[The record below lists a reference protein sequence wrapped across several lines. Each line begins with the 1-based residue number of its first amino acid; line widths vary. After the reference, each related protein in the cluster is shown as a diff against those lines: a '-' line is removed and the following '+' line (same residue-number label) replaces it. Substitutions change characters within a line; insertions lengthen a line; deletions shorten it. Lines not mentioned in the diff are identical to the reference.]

1 MLSRA
6 GLLAARIIRQHM
18 ALQAGTRLGPYE
30 VVAPVGAGGMGEVWL
45 ATELRLG
52 RNVALKL
59 LPPDLTRDPTRI
71 LRFEQEARAASAL
84 NHPNVCTIYA
94 LDQTI
99 EGQHYIAMEYVD
111 GETLRQRLTGTR
123 LSIRESLEIAIQ
135 IAAALSVAHAA
146 GIVHRDIKPENVM
159 LRPDAVVKV
168 LDFGLAKLA
177 VVGPPGAET
186 TQLGVNTDAGTAV
199 GTAAYMSPEQAR
211 GQQVDARTD
220 IWSLGVMLYE
230 MVAGRS
236 PFVGPS
242 PTDVLAGIL
251 QNEPAPV
258 ARFEPDAP
266 AELQRIVTKTLR
278 KDRSQRYQSVQDL
291 LLDLQALRE
300 ELQSHARVGS
310 TPIAAISTEPASGS
324 RTTAIPLPPPRR
336 PWWLAVAAAV
346 IFLGVLLAVWSSRTA
361 RPAQSPIVQRDTPVE
376 HHLTRLTF
384 GSGLQTDATFS
395 SDGRF
400 IAYAADRA
408 GNFDVWVQP
417 VAGGEPIQITKSSTH
432 ETQPDW
438 SPDSSMIAY
447 RSEADGGGIHVIP
460 ALGGTERRLAQ
471 GGYRPRFSPD
481 GGSVMFLSSLE
492 HETTNV
498 ARPDVYLVPSGGGA
512 PRRLFERFWDQV
524 GEFYHIDWHPDG
536 TRVSFT
542 GAYGN
547 VSGFFT
553 VPVHE
558 GIPVLSATPQRVA
571 QPFTFGFGG
580 GDDAASERLWLHDFR
595 WSTTGT
601 RVFFSGFLKGLQNL
615 WSIDV
620 DPATLVWRS
629 DPARL
634 TAGSGADTRLTLSP
648 DGQRIAFTVRR
659 ETTRVWVIPFDD
671 RRGRTNGDG
680 QPLSADDFT
689 LTNFDL
695 SRDGRR
701 LAFLGWLPGAGRR
714 QLWEIMVESG
724 ERQLRLS
731 DDLTRGFVRYSRSSD
746 ALAFD
751 VWGAPKTLRILR
763 GSTVQERIVAHADLM
778 YPFDWTL
785 DETAIIGSATD
796 SIRQPWYVAAWPIAA
811 APHAEKRVTVM
822 LRDPTLSLW
831 GARYSPD
838 GKWLCFN
845 AHGTTGNSIIGV
857 ATASGPADRSWSR
870 VTDGKAWADKPRW
883 SPDGRMLY
891 YFSSSEGGIYNLH
904 GLRFDPA
911 TGRTVGSPIQIT
923 AFRSPAHTIS
933 PNLGDGELSV
943 APGRLALPILEA
955 SGSVWMLDNV
965 DK

>member
-1 MLSRA
+1 MRSIKRAKASTTSRWSTWRARRSGSGSQRRTLS
-6 GLLAARIIRQHM
+6 
-18 ALQAGTRLGPYE
+18 
-30 VVAPVGAGGMGEVWL
+30 
-45 ATELRLG
+45 LR
-52 RNVALKL
+52 
-59 LPPDLTRDPTRI
+59 
-71 LRFEQEARAASAL
+71 E
-84 NHPNVCTIYA
+84 A
-94 LDQTI
+94 LD
-99 EGQHYIAMEYVD
+99 
-111 GETLRQRLTGTR
+111 
-123 LSIRESLEIAIQ
+123 IAIQ
-135 IAAALSVAHAA
+135 IAAALSAAHAT

-159 LRPDAVVKV
+159 LRPDGVVKV

-177 VVGPPGAET
+177 PATSEGAQT
-186 TQLGVNTDAGTAV
+186 TQLAVNTDAGTVV

-211 GQQVDARTD
+211 GQPVDVRTD
-220 IWSLGVMLYE
+220 IWSLGVLLYE

-236 PFVGPS
+236 PFAAPS
-242 PTDVLAGIL
+242 GSDVLAAIL

-266 AELQRIVTKTLR
+266 AEVQRILTKTLR
-278 KDRSQRYQSVQDL
+278 KDRSQRYQTVQDL
-291 LLDLQALRE
+291 LLDMQALRE
-300 ELQSHARVGS
+300 DLQSHARSGS
-310 TPIAAISTEPASGS
+310 APVTAITTEPAPSGS
-324 RTTAIPLPPPRR
+324 GTTAVPLSPPKRR
-336 PWWLAVAAAV
+336 WWLGVAAAV
-346 IFLGVLLAVWSSRTA
+346 IVLGVVLAVWASRTA
-361 RPAQSPIVQRDTPVE
+361 RPAQSPAMQRDAPVE

-400 IAYAADRA
+400 IAYASDRA
-408 GNFDVWVQP
+408 GNFDIWVQP

-447 RSEADGGGIHVIP
+447 RSEADGGGIHVVP

-481 GGSVMFLSSLE
+481 GSSVMFLSSLE

-524 GEFYHIDWHPDG
+524 GAFYHIDWHPDG
-536 TRVSFT
+536 RRVSFT
-542 GAYGN
+542 GVYAN

-558 GIPVLSATPQRVA
+558 GIPVLSPFPRPVA
-571 QPFTFGFGG
+571 QPFAFGLGD
-580 GDDAASERLWLHDFR
+580 GDDAASDRLRLHDFR

-615 WSIDV
+615 WSVDV
-620 DPATLVWRS
+620 DPATLAWRS
-629 DPARL
+629 DPVRL

-648 DGQRIAFTVRR
+648 NGQRIAFTVRR

-671 RRGRTNGDG
+671 QRGRTNGDG
-680 QPLSADDFT
+680 QPLSPDDFT

-695 SRDGRR
+695 SRDGRK
-701 LAFLGWLPGAGRR
+701 LAFLGWLPGSGRR
-714 QLWEIMVESG
+714 QLWEIMIESG
-724 ERQLRLS
+724 EKKLRLS
-731 DDLTRGFVRYSRSSD
+731 DDLSRGFVRYSRSGE
-746 ALAFD
+746 ALSFD
-751 VWGAPKTLRILR
+751 VGGAPKTLRILR
-763 GSTVQERIVAHADLM
+763 AAAVEERIVAHAELM
-778 YPFDWTL
+778 FPFDWTL
-785 DETAIIGSATD
+785 DETAIIGSAANG
-796 SIRQPWYVAAWPIAA
+796 SRAPWYVASWPIAA
-811 APHAEKRVTVM
+811 APHAENAVSAM
-822 LRDPTLSLW
+822 LRDPALSLW

-838 GKWLCFN
+838 GRWLCFN
-845 AHGTTGNSIIGV
+845 AHGTRGNSVIGV
-857 ATASGPADRSWSR
+857 ASATGPPDRPWSR
-870 VTDGKAWADKPRW
+870 VTDGRGWADKPRW
-883 SPDGRMLY
+883 SPDGRTVY

-911 TGRTVGSPIQIT
+911 TGRTVGAPIQIT

-933 PNLGDGELSV
+933 PNLANGELSV

-955 SGSVWMLDNV
+955 SGSIWMLDNV